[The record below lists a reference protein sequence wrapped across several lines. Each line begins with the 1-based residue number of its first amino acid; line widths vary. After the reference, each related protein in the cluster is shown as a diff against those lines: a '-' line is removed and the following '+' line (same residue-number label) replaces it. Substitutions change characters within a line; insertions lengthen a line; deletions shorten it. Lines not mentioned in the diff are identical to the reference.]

1 MREIDGVVAWPDDI
15 DIAAER
21 MWTDM
26 EPLAD
31 APARVETPQSAPT
44 DRATVTIQLTVDED
58 QCFLAEQYACEH
70 DATLVELLQ
79 ETIKE
84 YAASANKEKAE

>member
-1 MREIDGVVAWPDDI
+1 MREIDGVVARPD

-31 APARVETPQSAPT
+31 APARVESPQVVPA
-44 DRATVTIQLTVDED
+44 DRATVTIQFTVDED
-58 QCFLAEQYACEH
+58 QCLSDDLRTRYA
-70 DATLVELLQ
+70 L
-79 ETIKE
+79 
-84 YAASANKEKAE
+84 